1 MRHITFVKKILANG
15 DLCKK
20 CQDVSERM
28 RSEGIS
34 EMINH
39 VVIADARDADSP
51 GMQLANK
58 YQVERAPFFVVED
71 DGEVQIFDVFFK
83 FKKYLSDISPEL
95 EDSLGPIDSPEPEK
109 RLGPTDS
116 TQPNL
121 NAPNPT

>member
-28 RSEGIS
+28 RSEGTLA
-34 EMINH
+34 MINH

-95 EDSLGPIDSPEPEK
+95 EDSLE
-109 RLGPTDS
+109 PTDS

-121 NAPNPT
+121 NAPYPT